1 LTRRPPPHPPL
12 ADGHGRREDTQGDLG
27 KILEILRFSAEVL
40 EARERRWQEERPP
53 SVKDEETGGSGGVT
67 DWLLRTVMA

>member
-1 LTRRPPPHPPL
+1 
-12 ADGHGRREDTQGDLG
+12 
-27 KILEILRFSAEVL
+27 LRFSAEVL